1 MDTAKEK
8 NKKDTW
14 LYEAFSEKGV
24 GSAKRLAGMFLVV
37 VSMACIVYLTIIHGA
52 TPLIQDLL
60 QTSLITGAALLGLH
74 SITSIWKNGS
84 MSVGD
89 GNVSYKGEDSKQVF
103 EDVLNKENNKPT
115 DDDMMGEE
123 EFDED
128 GHREH
133 HHGYR
138 GGR

>member
-1 MDTAKEK
+1 MDTAIKK
-8 NKKDTW
+8 NNKDTW

-37 VSMACIVYLTIIHGA
+37 VSMGCIVYLTIIHGA
-52 TPLIQDLL
+52 TPLVQDLL

-84 MSVGD
+84 MSVGQ
-89 GNVSYKGEDSKQVF
+89 GNVSYKGEDSKEVL
-103 EDVLNKENNKPT
+103 EDVLNKENNVP
-115 DDDMMGEE
+115 DEGED

-128 GHREH
+128 GHRKPH
-133 HHGYR
+133 R
-138 GGR
+138 GHQGKY